1 MRAYFRFG
9 SILAQVSQRCVLT
22 SPLRRSIGVL
32 CVHDPIAGIVED
44 VLADGVQ
51 FVVVTDDVLVVIA
64 LPDWL
69 PRRAS

>member
-1 MRAYFRFG
+1 M
-9 SILAQVSQRCVLT
+9 
-22 SPLRRSIGVL
+22 GVL
-32 CVHDPIAGIVED
+32 RVRGPIAGIVED